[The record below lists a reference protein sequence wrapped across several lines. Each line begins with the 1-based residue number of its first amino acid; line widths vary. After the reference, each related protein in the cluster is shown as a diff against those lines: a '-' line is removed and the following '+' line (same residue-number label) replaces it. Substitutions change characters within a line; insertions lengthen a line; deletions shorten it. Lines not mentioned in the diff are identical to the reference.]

1 MVLYCGTGSGN
12 TPSPGDPSNPSQL
25 VATPVFEGIR
35 ISWDFPAVNPETVA
49 HFIVYRSTTNIYDDA
64 DTFKITS
71 SDSIT
76 DFLDVSAPTTY
87 YYWVAVRA
95 VNGYIGEIQ
104 GPAWATAQPKK
115 VSILDALSADI
126 NQSKLALDLQE
137 SISKIDVLEDTIVLN
152 ETARDEDV
160 TTLTNL
166 IGQVNEDVEYSS
178 AIWQEEI
185 TVRATDYNTLSQ
197 SIITQQTTLGEN
209 TASIEI
215 LSAVTDGISGEY
227 YVKIDNNGAMTG
239 FGLSSEAVYDANGS
253 VNGALSQFIV
263 DANRFVIRDSNTYD
277 PELNANSVNPFIV
290 DNGITY
296 INEAVIKS
304 IQSVDYDNAPNG
316 FAGWKIDR
324 SGSIEAAA
332 ITIYASDG
340 TTILQAGDPSD
351 AIANSAQAWSDI
363 GGTGKP
369 ANDATRNFFRGL
381 YLTTTDYVVGDMVT
395 YESEVYICISDHL
408 ATAAANT
415 TPSGDGTANDYWD
428 IFSKKGDPGIS
439 ISSTVSSNGVTTVT
453 FSDGSTIVIN
463 DGADGAVS
471 NARSVSLS
479 APTQAIAYDSEGNT
493 PNPSAAFV
501 MTATSVNTEGTA
513 KYTFKVNGTEVQ
525 ANSTSATYT
534 YTPPTIY
541 ADLPDVITVEL
552 REDSDTE
559 ILDTDTYTI
568 FGVKPGVTGETG
580 DNPFTKTDLTAQY
593 KPFTAGSGAID
604 FWNTS
609 ENTNDGADVREIDI
623 DAFGGKSVI
632 WKAINGHTHGNTEPL
647 DLTDNDADGG
657 FNSTRFAIDHTKLYR
672 YSIFIKQDTALD
684 GGKYWGTHGYSSSAS
699 DCIIEIAPNTAGTS
713 TSNPYFWTGETL
725 PTNNEW
731 YLIVGYVFPS
741 NTVGTPH
748 LTTEMYHVDSGQQL
762 SGITGLKTFKWLAT
776 ADESNCRA
784 YQYYNE
790 RDVADEVWFW
800 QPRVDVMVDD
810 TPSIQDILRK
820 GFKGEVGNSGLN
832 GASVNIIFQRAS
844 TAPNTPDTSSTIPT
858 DWADSPPNAAGFLWA
873 SKGTTAVDS
882 NDYLWETPYQVDGS
896 VFAEITIFKKAA
908 TVTAPTNGTY
918 NFTNNTLTAPSGWST
933 SIPAISANNE
943 IVYASV
949 GLFSGASTD
958 ATVAT
963 TWSTPVIYAQRTDGI
978 DGTPGEDGNPGD
990 NALTIVLS
998 NEVHTVP
1005 ASAAG
1010 IVDSSDYLGS
1020 GTVIRVY
1027 DGAEI
1032 LDYDAVGT
1040 TTGHYT
1046 IVAVATGITVNAISQ
1061 AGPNAAR
1068 VADFSAM
1075 TADVATVEYTITGK
1089 NLSGVTFETSKTQ
1102 TITKSKAGVQGN
1114 PGSSVSIANTSTV
1127 NGVTTITFN
1136 DSNGSIDI
1144 SDGSDGSS
1152 AQIAIA
1158 YASNVNGAN
1167 ASFTASDTLKFV
1179 KYYEYTGT
1187 APLIT
1192 NSVFDSGFVRYIGED
1207 GSTPTN
1213 SGVQTFFAADVN
1225 GTNASV
1231 SFVAGLEYVNLY
1243 EWTGTRIANNNDIP
1257 SGLTYVKFSGTDGT
1271 TPQLGV
1277 DYFNAVDP
1285 SIFTW
1290 RGNNTWPTTTNYAG
1304 GDKYTF
1310 TSTESGKCLIKVLAY
1325 DAESGARVGL
1335 NGTQLGTMSGPDNTA
1350 QMYSFTATNLVAGL
1364 NEISIWSS
1372 NGDGGAA
1379 KEIHVFHIAADG
1391 TNGTSIKLQYSA
1403 NGSNSWHDTFVNGD
1417 LYVRSG
1423 TKAGNATTYTYGVA
1437 TKFVPEKG
1445 VEYDDGDDGTNAYL
1459 HLAYGTSASGAA
1471 FSQNP
1476 AGATYI
1482 GSYTDNV
1489 VEDSTNPGDYTW
1501 ALIKGADGTSSG
1513 VKVVYA
1519 NNASGSDK
1527 SFTQGTRQFVKYYE
1541 YTGAVPALGAI
1552 PSTGFVRFIGENGS
1566 TPTNS
1571 GVKPVY
1577 STSGT
1582 GSDLSFVPL
1591 GHQYVTF
1598 YEWTG
1603 SAPSTINDL
1612 NLTGSIF
1619 VKFEGTDGEDG
1630 VDGVDGIDGIDG
1642 GGLDL
1647 NFYNTKMDATGRV
1660 SKITSSTS
1668 WNASVHS
1675 NNSYTGGCYLTF
1687 KTLQIDVAYMVALNE
1702 TTDVANSGYATLDF
1716 AWNIRSQGNLSTYE
1730 SGDYKSLVPAIP
1742 YYNVGDVF
1750 SITYDNSKVRYL
1762 HNGVVMRTVEVGP
1775 GKKFHFDS
1783 SIGYKN
1789 TDPGGHVS
1797 AENIPLFTDVHFAPQ
1812 GNAGVDGTSAL
1823 IPNLL
1828 PARLTDAIADDNFN
1842 NYEILFGVLPTDNI
1856 DTYDVTLKNAG
1867 NGYDNNGTSFSS
1879 GSPINYWVPPFAT
1892 EQDVIDGLV
1901 EPSTDL
1907 SISPIDFIS
1916 GSGGVSDFVVNY
1928 NNNPV
1933 TSVTWKALNG
1943 ANRTSNQPSDGSYP
1957 QGGSDGGF
1965 EVEMTFVPGTKSRL
1979 VFERVLDNTT
1989 NPPTTSEAWL
1999 LGKRSAGQSQAF
2011 FGEVDQL
2018 DIVFDSKK
2026 EYLISFDVWESN
2038 GGTTANEVYGNKF
2051 DTRGSKLRFNLQA
2064 GLDNS
2069 VDNASYASG
2078 TDTWESTA
2086 TSNGSGSWN
2095 RVTLGPYSWSADY
2108 PRSTRGR
2115 IRVIVP
2121 NPIAQTYQIDSEGYW
2136 KQRIAIK
2143 NLSLTESNINAS
2155 YDAAGD
2161 LYPVEY
2167 RPPLALKLTAA
2178 NKQTYISN
2186 LSVDTLQIADQA
2198 VVVPTM
2204 VTSPELLI
2212 QQGDQ
2217 IAYSPNKEFVI
2228 VNSPNNAYVLDFI
2241 LPVTG
2246 APVSFFLS
2254 RTLIENL
2261 STNSDL
2267 KGTNSSAYANLDMI
2281 VSYIHPV
2288 APTINTR
2295 IGEMDCGITV
2305 NPYSP
2310 YRIKREHLGEATKLF
2325 NFTPDL
2331 STWKS
2336 LPDGDTYAD
2345 EIKIV
2350 VGIFGN
2356 NKYMNNFE
2364 FKMVVNALL
2373 LETKK

>member
-76 DFLDVSAPTTY
+76 DFLDVSLPTTY
-87 YYWVAVRA
+87 FYWVAVRA

-126 NQSKLALDLQE
+126 NASKLALDLQE
-137 SISKIDVLEDTIVLN
+137 SIGKIDILEDTILLN
-152 ETARDEDV
+152 ETNRDTDV

-166 IGQVNEDVEYSS
+166 IAQVNEDTEYSAS
-178 AIWQEEI
+178 IWQEEI
-185 TVRATDYNTLSQ
+185 TTRATDYNALSQ
-197 SIITQQTTLGEN
+197 SIVTQQTTLGDN

-215 LSAVTDGISGEY
+215 LSEVADGISGEY

-239 FGLSSEAVYDANGS
+239 FGLSSEAVYD
-253 VNGALSQFIV
+253 VNGNVTGAVSQFIV
-263 DANRFVIRDSNTYD
+263 DANRFVIRDSDTYNSATN
-277 PELNANSVNPFIV
+277 PNSVNPFIV
-290 DNGITY
+290 DSGITY

-304 IQSVDYDNAPNG
+304 IQSVDYNNDPG
-316 FAGWKIDR
+316 SQFTGWKIDR

-381 YLTTTDYVVGDMVT
+381 YLTTADYVVGDMVT
-395 YESEVYICISDHL
+395 YESEVYICILNHV
-408 ATAAANT
+408 AEAAANT
-415 TPSGDGTANDYWD
+415 TPSGDGTANTYWD

-439 ISSTVSSNGVTTVT
+439 ISSTVSVDGVTTVT

-463 DGADGAVS
+463 DGTDGAVS

-493 PNPSAAFV
+493 PSPSANFV
-501 MTATSVNTEGTA
+501 VTATSVNTEGTA
-513 KYTFKVNGTEVQ
+513 KYTFKVNGIEAQ
-525 ANSTSATYT
+525 AKSTSATYT
-534 YTPPTIY
+534 YTPPTTY
-541 ADLPDVITVEL
+541 AALPDVITVEL
-552 REDSDTE
+552 TEDSDTE

-632 WKAINGHTHGNTEPL
+632 WKAINGHTHGDTAPL

-657 FNSTRFAIDHTKLYR
+657 FNSARFAIDHTKLYR
-672 YSIFIKQDTALD
+672 YSIFIKQDTDLD

-699 DCIIEIAPNTAGTS
+699 DCIIEIAPNTATDGT
-713 TSNPYFWTGETL
+713 TNPYFWTGETL
-725 PTNNEW
+725 PTNDEW

-741 NTVGTPH
+741 DTVGTPH
-748 LTTEMYHVDSGQQL
+748 LTTEMYHVASGQKVA
-762 SGITGLKTFKWLAT
+762 GVTGFKTFKWLDT
-776 ADESNCRA
+776 ALESNCRA
-784 YQYYNE
+784 YQYYNA

-800 QPRVDVMVDD
+800 QPRVDAMVDD

-832 GASVNIIFQRAS
+832 GASVNIIFQRAA
-844 TAPNTPDTSSTIPT
+844 TAPSTPETSSSIPT
-858 DWADSPPNAAGFLWA
+858 DWADSPSNSAGFLWA

-882 NDYLWETPYQVDGS
+882 NDYVWETPYQVDGS
-896 VFAEITIFKKAA
+896 VFAEITIFKKA
-908 TVTAPTNGTY
+908 VTANTPTTGSY
-918 NFTNNTLTAPSGWST
+918 NFTNSTLTAPSGWST

-943 IVYASV
+943 IIYASV

-958 ATVAT
+958 SAVTT
-963 TWSTPVIYAQRTDGI
+963 TWSSPVIYAQRTDGT
-978 DGTPGEDGNPGD
+978 DGAPGDDGNPGD

-1005 ASAAG
+1005 ANAAG
-1010 IVDSSDYLGS
+1010 SVDSSDYLGS
-1020 GTVIRVY
+1020 GTIIRVY
-1027 DGAEI
+1027 DGAEQ

-1046 IVAVATGITVNAISQ
+1046 IVAAATGITINAISQ
-1061 AGPNAAR
+1061 TGPRAAR

-1089 NLSGVTFETSKTQ
+1089 NLSGVAFETTKTQ

-1114 PGSSVSIANTSTV
+1114 PGSSVSIANTSTS

-1158 YASNVNGAN
+1158 YASSENGAN
-1167 ASFTASDTLKFV
+1167 ASFTAADNLKFV
-1179 KYYEYTGT
+1179 KYHEYTGT
-1187 APLIT
+1187 APSLDDDD
-1192 NSVFDSGFVRYIGED
+1192 VFSSGFVRYIGED

-1213 SGVQTFFAADVN
+1213 SGVQTFFAENAN
-1225 GTNASV
+1225 GFNKSIT
-1231 SFVAGLEYVNLY
+1231 FLAGLEYVNLY
-1243 EWTGTRIANNNDIP
+1243 EWTETRIANNDDIP
-1257 SGLTYVKFSGTDGT
+1257 DGLTYVKFSGTDGT

-1290 RGNNTWPTTTNYAG
+1290 RGNNTWPTNTDYAG

-1310 TSTESGKCLIKVLAY
+1310 TSTESGKCLIKVLAF
-1325 DAESGARVGL
+1325 DAESGAIVGL
-1335 NGTQLGTMSGPDNTA
+1335 NGTQLGTMLGPNNAT
-1350 QMYSFTATNLVAGL
+1350 QMYSFTATNLIAGS

-1372 NGDGGAA
+1372 NGDGGAI

-1391 TNGTSIKLQYSA
+1391 INGTSIKLEYSL
-1403 NGSNSWHDTFVNGD
+1403 NGSNNWHDEFAVGD

-1423 TKAGNATTYTYGVA
+1423 TKAGNASVYTYGAA

-1459 HLAYGTSASGAA
+1459 HLAYGTSATGTN
-1471 FSQNP
+1471 FSQDP

-1482 GSYTDNV
+1482 GSYTDTV
-1489 VEDSTNPGDYTW
+1489 ITDSANPSNYTW
-1501 ALIKGADGTSSG
+1501 AKIRGEDGTDGTG

-1519 NNASGSDK
+1519 SYSSGTDK
-1527 SFTQGTRQFVKYYE
+1527 SFTQGTRQFVKYHE
-1541 YTGAVPALGAI
+1541 YTGSVPLIGEI
-1552 PSTGFVRFIGENGS
+1552 PASGFVRFIGEDGS

-1577 STSGT
+1577 SIDGTSST
-1582 GSDLSFVPL
+1582 ENSNLSFIPFE
-1591 GHQYVTF
+1591 HQYVTF

-1603 SAPSTINDL
+1603 SAPISINDL
-1612 NLTGSIF
+1612 NLAGAVF
-1619 VKFEGTDGEDG
+1619 VKFEGTNGEDGEDG
-1630 VDGVDGIDGIDG
+1630 VDGLRG

-1647 NFYNTKMDATGRV
+1647 NFINAEMDATGAV
-1660 SKITSSTS
+1660 NKISTSTS
-1668 WNASVHS
+1668 WNSSVHS
-1675 NNSYTGGCYLTF
+1675 TNSYEGGCYLTF
-1687 KTLQIDVAYMVALNE
+1687 KTLTTDVAYMVALNE
-1702 TTDVANSGYATLDF
+1702 TSDVTNSGYATLDF
-1716 AWNIRSQGNLSTYE
+1716 AWNIRSQGNLSAYE
-1730 SGDYKSLVPAIP
+1730 SGVWQSLVPAIP
-1742 YYNVGDVF
+1742 YYSVNDVF
-1750 SITYDNSKVRYL
+1750 SITYDNDKVRYL

-1789 TDPGGHVS
+1789 TTQLS
-1797 AENIPLFTDVHFAPQ
+1797 AANIKVFTDVHFAPQ
-1812 GNAGVDGTSAL
+1812 GNVGVDGTSAL

-1842 NYEILFGVLPTDNI
+1842 NYEILFGILPTDNI
-1856 DTYDVTLKNAG
+1856 DTWDVTLVDG
-1867 NGYDNNGTSFSS
+1867 GYGYDSNGN
-1879 GSPINYWVPPFAT
+1879 PINYWVPPWTSESAVT
-1892 EQDVIDGLV
+1892 NGVDA
-1901 EPSTDL
+1901 PSTDL
-1907 SISPIDFIS
+1907 NISPTDFQG
-1916 GSGGVSDFVVNY
+1916 GSGAVTEFIVNY
-1928 NNNPV
+1928 NNAPA
-1933 TSVTWKALNG
+1933 TGTWKALSG
-1943 ANRTSNQPSDGSYP
+1943 ANRGSASSEGGYP
-1957 QGGSDGGF
+1957 QGGSDQGF
-1965 EVEMTFVPGTKSRL
+1965 EVSMTFVPGVKSRL
-1979 VFERVLDNTT
+1979 VFEKLLDNSVV
-1989 NPPTTSEAWL
+1989 PPTPSEAWL
-1999 LGKRSAGQSQAF
+1999 IGKRSTGQSQAY

-2018 DIVFDSKK
+2018 DILFDSKK
-2026 EYLISFDVWESN
+2026 EYLISFDIWESN
-2038 GGTTANEVYGNKF
+2038 GGSSATEVYGNKF
-2051 DTRGSKLRFNLQA
+2051 DTRGSKLRLFLEA
-2064 GLDNS
+2064 GLDRT
-2069 VDNASYASG
+2069 VDTASYASG
-2078 TDTWESTA
+2078 ADTWESTSA
-2086 TSNGSGSWN
+2086 SNSSGVWN

-2121 NPIAQTYQIDSEGYW
+2121 NPTVESYQVVDGYW
-2136 KQRIAIK
+2136 VQRMAIK
-2143 NLSLTESNINAS
+2143 NLSLTELNINAS
-2155 YDAAGD
+2155 YDAAGN

-2186 LSVDTLQIADQA
+2186 LSVDTLQIANQA
-2198 VVVPTM
+2198 VVVPTL
-2204 VTSPELLI
+2204 VTMPQVTLTRGALTT
-2212 QQGDQ
+2212 
-2217 IAYSPNKEFVI
+2217 PNSIDYLF
-2228 VNSPNNAYVLDFI
+2228 NGGGWLMDFI

-2246 APVSFFLS
+2246 APISFFLS
-2254 RTLIENL
+2254 RTLTEGVSQNFTDI
-2261 STNSDL
+2261 
-2267 KGTNSSAYANLDMI
+2267 KGTQASGGLNLGMS
-2281 VSYIHPV
+2281 VSYEHPV
-2288 APTINTR
+2288 APTINNYL
-2295 IGEMDCGITV
+2295 GQMQGYV
-2305 NPYSP
+2305 NLHDYSP
-2310 YRIKREHLGEATKLF
+2310 YRISREHFGESTKLF

-2331 STWKS
+2331 NQWKS
-2336 LPDGDTYAD
+2336 LENGHLYAD
-2345 EIKIV
+2345 EIRIK
-2350 VGIFGN
+2350 VGLFGTSRRVN
-2356 NKYMNNFE
+2356 AGFE
-2364 FKMVVNALL
+2364 FNITLNALC

>member
-25 VATPVFEGIR
+25 TATPVFEGIR

-87 YYWVAVRA
+87 HYWVAVRA

-137 SISKIDVLEDTIVLN
+137 SISKIDVLEDTIILN
-152 ETARDEDV
+152 ETNRNADV

-178 AIWQEEI
+178 AIWQQEV
-185 TVRATDYNTLSQ
+185 TTRATDYNTLSQ

-239 FGLSSEAVYDANGS
+239 FGLSSEAVYDANGN

-351 AIANSAQAWSDI
+351 AIANSAQDWSDI

-381 YLTTTDYVVGDMVT
+381 YLTTADYVVGDMVT
-395 YESEVYICISDHL
+395 YESEVYICILNHL

-415 TPSGDGTANDYWD
+415 TPSGDGTANSYWD

-439 ISSTVSSNGVTTVT
+439 ISNTVSSNGVTTVT
-453 FSDGSTIVIN
+453 FSDGSTITIN

-593 KPFTAGSGAID
+593 KPFTTGSGAID

-632 WKAINGHTHGNTEPL
+632 WKAINGHTHGDTAPV

-672 YSIFIKQDTALD
+672 YSIFIKQDTDLD
-684 GGKYWGTHGYSSSAS
+684 GGKYWGTHGYSSLANDS
-699 DCIIEIAPNTAGTS
+699 IIEIAPNTAATS
-713 TSNPYFWTGETL
+713 TSNPYFWTGATL
-725 PTNNEW
+725 PTNDEW

-832 GASVNIIFQRAS
+832 GASVNIIFQRAA
-844 TAPNTPDTSSTIPT
+844 TAPSTPETSSSIPT
-858 DWADSPPNAAGFLWA
+858 DWADSPSNSAGFLWA

-882 NDYLWETPYQVDGS
+882 NDYVWETPYQVDGS
-896 VFAEITIFKKAA
+896 VFAEITIFKKA
-908 TVTAPTNGTY
+908 VTTNTPTTGSY
-918 NFTNNTLTAPSGWST
+918 NFTNSTLTAPSGWST

-943 IVYASV
+943 IIYASV

-958 ATVAT
+958 STVTT
-963 TWSTPVIYAQRTDGI
+963 TWSSPVIYAQRTDGT
-978 DGTPGEDGNPGD
+978 DGAPGNNGNPGD

-1005 ASAAG
+1005 ANAAG
-1010 IVDSSDYLGS
+1010 SVDSSDYLGS
-1020 GTVIRVY
+1020 GTIIRVY
-1027 DGAEI
+1027 DGAEQ

-1046 IVAVATGITVNAISQ
+1046 IVAAATGITINAISQ
-1061 AGPNAAR
+1061 AGPRAAR

-1089 NLSGVTFETSKTQ
+1089 NLSGVTFETTKTQ

-1114 PGSSVSIANTSTV
+1114 PGSSVSIASTSTS

-1158 YASNVNGAN
+1158 YASSENGAN
-1167 ASFTASDTLKFV
+1167 ASFTAADNLKFV
-1179 KYYEYTGT
+1179 KYHEYTGT
-1187 APLIT
+1187 APSLG
-1192 NSVFDSGFVRYIGED
+1192 NAVFSSGFVRYIGED

-1213 SGVQTFFAADVN
+1213 SGVQTFFAEDGN
-1225 GTNASV
+1225 GTNKSV
-1231 SFVAGLEYVNLY
+1231 VFSAGLEYVNLY
-1243 EWTGTRIANNNDIP
+1243 EWTGTRIANDDDIP

-1290 RGNNTWPTTTNYAG
+1290 RGLNAWPVSTTYAG

-1310 TSTESGKCLIKVLAY
+1310 VSTDSGKCLIKVEAK
-1325 DAESGARVGL
+1325 DAEGDIHVGL
-1335 NGTQLGTMSGPDNTA
+1335 NGVDLGTMLGPDNAT
-1350 QMYSFTATNLVAGL
+1350 QMYSFTATNLIAGS
-1364 NEISIWSS
+1364 NEISIWSTS
-1372 NGDGGAA
+1372 IDGGQV

-1391 TNGTSIKLQYSA
+1391 INGTSIKLQYSV
-1403 NGSNSWHDTFVNGD
+1403 NGSNNWHDTFANGD

-1423 TKAGNATTYTYGVA
+1423 TKAGNATSYTYGVA

-1459 HLAYGTSASGAA
+1459 HLAYGTSASGAN
-1471 FSQNP
+1471 FSQDP

-1482 GSYTDNV
+1482 GSYTDNN
-1489 VEDSTNPGDYTW
+1489 EADSGNAVDYTW
-1501 ALIKGADGTSSG
+1501 AKIRGEDGTG

-1519 NNASGSDK
+1519 SHSSGTDK
-1527 SFTQGTRQFVKYYE
+1527 SFTQGTRQFVKYHE
-1541 YTGAVPALGAI
+1541 YTGAVPALGDI
-1552 PSTGFVRFIGENGS
+1552 PDAGFVRFIGEDGA

-1577 STSGT
+1577 STSATGT
-1582 GSDLSFVPL
+1582 ALSFIPF
-1591 GHQYVTF
+1591 GHEYVTF

-1603 SAPSTINDL
+1603 SAPSNINDL

-1619 VKFEGTDGEDG
+1619 VKFEGTDGADGADG
-1630 VDGVDGIDGIDG
+1630 VDGVDGVNG

-1647 NFYNTKMDATGRV
+1647 NFYNTEMDATGRV
-1660 SKITSSTS
+1660 SKITSSTA

-1687 KTLQIDVAYMVALNE
+1687 KTLQTDVAYMVALNE
-1702 TTDVANSGYATLDF
+1702 TTDVTNSGYATLDF

-1730 SGDYKSLVPAIP
+1730 SGDWKSLVPAIP
-1742 YYNVGDVF
+1742 YYSVGDVF

-1797 AENIPLFTDVHFAPQ
+1797 AANIPVFTDVHFAPQ
-1812 GNAGVDGTSAL
+1812 GNVGVDGTSAL

-1856 DTYDVTLKNAG
+1856 DTYDVTLVEGGYGYGSNG
-1867 NGYDNNGTSFSS
+1867 N
-1879 GSPINYWVPPFAT
+1879 PINYWVPPWTSESSITNGVDA
-1892 EQDVIDGLV
+1892 
-1901 EPSTDL
+1901 PSTDL
-1907 SISPIDFIS
+1907 SISPTDFQG
-1916 GSGGVSDFVVNY
+1916 GSGAVTEFIVNY
-1928 NNNPV
+1928 NNAPY
-1933 TSVTWKALNG
+1933 TAGTWKALSG
-1943 ANRTSNQPSDGSYP
+1943 ANRGSAPTDGSYP
-1957 QGGSDGGF
+1957 QGGIDQGF
-1965 EVEMTFVPGTKSRL
+1965 EVSMTFVPGTKSRL
-1979 VFERVLDNTT
+1979 VFEKLLDNTVV
-1989 NPPTTSEAWL
+1989 PPTPSEAWL
-1999 LGKRSAGQSQAF
+1999 LGKRYTGQSQAF

-2038 GGTTANEVYGNKF
+2038 GGTVANEVYGNKF
-2051 DTRGSKLRFNLQA
+2051 DTRGSKLSFNLQA

-2078 TDTWESTA
+2078 SDTWESTA
-2086 TSNGSGSWN
+2086 ASNNSGTWT

-2121 NPIAQTYQIDSEGYW
+2121 NPDSQNYQIDADGHW
-2136 KQRIAIK
+2136 MQRMAIK
-2143 NLSLTESNINAS
+2143 NLSLTELNINSS
-2155 YDAAGD
+2155 YDAAGN

-2178 NKQTYISN
+2178 NRQTYISN

-2204 VTSPELLI
+2204 VNTNELLI
-2212 QQGDQ
+2212 QQGPY
-2217 IAYSPNKEFVI
+2217 INSSPNRSFQI
-2228 VNSPNNAYVLDFI
+2228 QNTNNNTNSYVLEFI
-2241 LPVTG
+2241 LPVSG

-2254 RTLIENL
+2254 RTLTENL

-2267 KGTNSSAYANLDMI
+2267 KGTNASAYANLKMT

-2288 APTINTR
+2288 APTINTL
-2295 IGEMDCGITV
+2295 IGVMEGNILV

-2310 YRIKREHLGEATKLF
+2310 YRIKREHFGESVKLF

-2331 STWKS
+2331 NTWKS
-2336 LPDGDTYAD
+2336 LPNGDTYAD

-2356 NKYMNNFE
+2356 NKYMNNFQ
-2364 FKMVVNALL
+2364 FKMVVNALC

>member
-35 ISWDFPAVNPETVA
+35 ISWDFPTVNPETVA

-76 DFLDVSAPTTY
+76 DFLDVSLPTTY
-87 YYWVAVRA
+87 FYWVAVRA

-104 GPAWATAQPKK
+104 GPAWATAQPTK
-115 VSILDALSADI
+115 VSILNALNADI
-126 NQSKLALDLQE
+126 NASKLALDLQA
-137 SISKIDVLEDTIVLN
+137 SIGKIDILEDTILLN
-152 ETARDEDV
+152 ETNRDTDV

-166 IGQVNEDVEYSS
+166 IAQVNEDSEYSAS
-178 AIWQEEI
+178 LWQEEI
-185 TVRATDYNTLSQ
+185 TTRASDYNALSQ
-197 SIITQQTTLGEN
+197 SIVTQQTTLGDN

-215 LSAVTDGISGEY
+215 LSAVTDGISGQY

-239 FGLSSEAVYDANGS
+239 FGLSSEAVYDANGN

-263 DANRFVIRDSNTYD
+263 DANRFVIRDANSYD
-277 PELNANSVNPFIV
+277 PATNPNSVNPFIV

-304 IQSVDYDNAPNG
+304 IQSTD
-316 FAGWKIDR
+316 FANNPGSQFTGWKIDR

-395 YESEVYICISDHL
+395 YESEVYICILEHL
-408 ATAAANT
+408 ATTANT
-415 TPSGDGTANDYWD
+415 TPSGDGTANTYWD

-439 ISSTVSSNGVTTVT
+439 ISSTESVDGVTTVT

-493 PNPSAAFV
+493 PSPSANFV
-501 MTATSVNTEGTA
+501 VTATSVNTEGTA
-513 KYTFKVNGTEVQ
+513 KYTFKVNGIEAQ
-525 ANSTSATYT
+525 AKSTLATYT
-534 YTPPTIY
+534 YTPPTTY
-541 ADLPDVITVEL
+541 AGLPDVITVEL
-552 REDSDTE
+552 TEDSDTE

-632 WKAINGHTHGNTEPL
+632 WKAINGHTHGTTLPL

-657 FNSTRFAIDHTKLYR
+657 FNSAKFYIDHTKLYR
-672 YSIFIKQDTALD
+672 YSIFIKQDTHLD
-684 GGKYWGTHGYSSSAS
+684 GGKYWGTHGYGSPGIN
-699 DCIIEIAPNTAGTS
+699 DCIIEIAPNTATDS
-713 TSNPYFWTGETL
+713 TSNPYFWTGATL
-725 PTNNEW
+725 PTNDEW

-741 NTVGTPH
+741 DTVGTPH
-748 LTTEMYHVDSGQQL
+748 LTTEMYHVASGQKVA
-762 SGITGLKTFKWLAT
+762 GVTGFRTFKWLDT
-776 ADESNCRA
+776 ALESNCRA

-800 QPRVDVMVDD
+800 QPRVDAMVDD

-820 GFKGEVGNSGLN
+820 GFKGEVGTSGLN
-832 GASVNIIFQRAS
+832 GASVNIIFQRAAIAPS
-844 TAPNTPDTSSTIPT
+844 TPETSSSIPN
-858 DWADSPPNAAGFLWA
+858 DWADSPSNSAGFLWA

-882 NDYLWETPYQVDGS
+882 NDYVWETPYQVDGS

-908 TVTAPTNGTY
+908 TATTPNTGSY
-918 NFTNNTLTAPSGWST
+918 NFTNSTLTAPSGWNT

-943 IVYASV
+943 IIYASV

-958 ATVAT
+958 STVTT
-963 TWSTPVIYAQRTDGI
+963 TWSSPVIYAQRTDGT
-978 DGTPGEDGNPGD
+978 DGAPGSAGNPGD

-1005 ASAAG
+1005 ANAAG
-1010 IVDSSDYLGS
+1010 SVDSSDYLGS
-1020 GTVIRVY
+1020 GTIIRVY
-1027 DGAEI
+1027 DGAEQ

-1046 IVAVATGITVNAISQ
+1046 IVAAATGITINAISQ
-1061 AGPNAAR
+1061 AGPRAAM

-1089 NLSGVTFETSKTQ
+1089 NLSGVAFETTKTQ

-1114 PGSSVSIANTSTV
+1114 PGSSVSIANTSTS

-1158 YASNVNGAN
+1158 YASSKDGAER
-1167 ASFTASDTLKFV
+1167 SFTAADNLNFV
-1179 KYYEYTGT
+1179 KYHEYTGT
-1187 APLIT
+1187 APPLGDD
-1192 NSVFDSGFVRYIGED
+1192 VFDSGFVRYIGED
-1207 GSTPTN
+1207 GNTPTN
-1213 SGVQTFFAADVN
+1213 SGIQTFFAEDPN
-1225 GTNASV
+1225 GLNKSV
-1231 SFVAGLEYVNLY
+1231 TFVAGLEYVNLY
-1243 EWTGTRIANNNDIP
+1243 EWTETRIANDADIP

-1290 RGNNTWPTTTNYAG
+1290 RGLNTWPIQTTYAG

-1310 TSTESGKCLIKVLAY
+1310 ESTDSGKCLIKVEAK
-1325 DAESGARVGL
+1325 DAEGDIHVGL
-1335 NGTQLGTMSGPDNTA
+1335 NGVDLGTMNGLDNAT
-1350 QMYSFTATNLVAGL
+1350 QMYSFTATNLIAGS
-1364 NEISIWSS
+1364 NEISIWSTS
-1372 NGDGGAA
+1372 IDGGQV

-1391 TNGTSIKLQYSA
+1391 INGTSIKLQYSA
-1403 NGSNSWHDTFVNGD
+1403 NGSTNWHDAFAVGD

-1423 TKAGNATTYTYGVA
+1423 TKAGNAASYTYGAA

-1459 HLAYGTSASGAA
+1459 HLAYGTSATGLN
-1471 FSQNP
+1471 FSQDP
-1476 AGATYI
+1476 ADATYI
-1482 GSYTDNV
+1482 GSYTDNQQD
-1489 VEDSTNPGDYTW
+1489 DSTNPANYTW
-1501 ALIKGADGTSSG
+1501 AKIKGEDGTDGTSAG

-1519 NNASGSDK
+1519 SNESGDEK
-1527 SFTQGTRQFVKYYE
+1527 NFTQGNLKFVKYHE
-1541 YTGAVPALGAI
+1541 YTGSVPSLNDI
-1552 PSTGFVRFIGENGS
+1552 PSNGFVRFIGVDGT

-1577 STSGT
+1577 SVDGT
-1582 GSDLSFVPL
+1582 FSTDLGNLSFVPL
-1591 GHQYVTF
+1591 GHTYVTF

-1603 SAPSTINDL
+1603 SAPIVINDL
-1612 NLTGSIF
+1612 DLTGAVF

-1630 VDGVDGIDGIDG
+1630 VDGLKG

-1647 NFYNTKMDATGRV
+1647 NFIDAEMDATGAV
-1660 SKITSSTS
+1660 NKISTSTS
-1668 WNASVHS
+1668 WNSSVYS
-1675 NNSYTGGCYLTF
+1675 TNSYEGGCYLTF
-1687 KTLQIDVAYMVALNE
+1687 KTLTTDVAYMVALNE
-1702 TTDVANSGYATLDF
+1702 TSDVTNSGYATLDF

-1730 SGDYKSLVPAIP
+1730 SGDYISLVPSIP
-1742 YYNVGDVF
+1742 YYNVNDVF
-1750 SITYDNSKVRYL
+1750 SITYDNDKVRYL

-1789 TDPGGHVS
+1789 TTQVS
-1797 AENIPLFTDVHFAPQ
+1797 AANIKVFTDVHFAPS

-1828 PARLTDAIADDNFN
+1828 PARLTDAIADDNFD
-1842 NYEILFGVLPTDNI
+1842 NYEISYGVLPTDNI
-1856 DTYDVTLKNAG
+1856 DTWDVTLVTEG
-1867 NGYDNNGTSFSS
+1867 YGYDSNGD
-1879 GSPINYWVPPFAT
+1879 PINYWVPPSST
-1892 EQDVIDGLV
+1892 EAKVISGED

-1907 SISPIDFIS
+1907 SISPTDFQG
-1916 GSGGVSDFVVNY
+1916 GSGGVLEFVVNY
-1928 NNNPV
+1928 NNDPQ
-1933 TSVTWKALNG
+1933 TPGTWKALSG
-1943 ANRTSNQPSDGSYP
+1943 ANRATSSPIDDSYP
-1957 QGGSDGGF
+1957 QGGPDQNF
-1965 EVEMTFVPGTKSRL
+1965 EVAMTFVPGVKSRL
-1979 VFERVLDNTT
+1979 VFEKVVDNSVV
-1989 NPPTTSEAWL
+1989 PPMPSEAWL
-1999 LGKRSAGQSQAF
+1999 LGKRFTGQTQAF

-2018 DIVFDSKK
+2018 DILFDSKK
-2026 EYLISFDVWESN
+2026 EYLLSFDVWESN
-2038 GGTTANEVYGNKF
+2038 GGSSATEVYGNKF
-2051 DTRGSKLRFNLQA
+2051 DTRGSKLRFNLHA
-2064 GLDNS
+2064 GLDPS
-2069 VDNASYASG
+2069 VDNASYPSG
-2078 TDTWESTA
+2078 ADKWESTSA
-2086 TSNGSGSWN
+2086 SNGSGVWN

-2121 NPIAQTYQIDSEGYW
+2121 NPTVASYQIDASDHW
-2136 KQRIAIK
+2136 MQRIVIK
-2143 NLSLTESNINAS
+2143 NLSLTELNINSS
-2155 YDAAGD
+2155 YDAAGN

-2186 LSVDTLQIADQA
+2186 LSVDTLQIANQA
-2198 VVVPTM
+2198 VVVPTL
-2204 VTSPELLI
+2204 VTMPQVTLTRGALTT
-2212 QQGDQ
+2212 
-2217 IAYSPNKEFVI
+2217 YSSIDYLFNGGGW
-2228 VNSPNNAYVLDFI
+2228 LMDFI

-2254 RTLIENL
+2254 RTLTEGVSEIFTDIRGTQASGGLNL
-2261 STNSDL
+2261 GMS
-2267 KGTNSSAYANLDMI
+2267 
-2281 VSYIHPV
+2281 VSYEHPV
-2288 APTINTR
+2288 APTINNYL
-2295 IGEMDCGITV
+2295 GKMEGYV
-2305 NPYSP
+2305 NLDNYSP
-2310 YRIKREHLGEATKLF
+2310 YRISREHFGESTKLF
-2325 NFTPDL
+2325 NFTPDVNQ
-2331 STWKS
+2331 WRS
-2336 LPDGDTYAD
+2336 LENSHLYAD
-2345 EIKIV
+2345 EIRIK
-2350 VGIFGN
+2350 VGLFGTN
-2356 NKYMNNFE
+2356 RRVNAGFE
-2364 FKMVVNALL
+2364 FNITLNALC